1 MSKKAE
7 SGRTFNVGVIG
18 LSGFDHEKSLYGVG
32 KSCLCNRFVRPLA
45 DEYIHE
51 HSSIY
56 SSTDFA
62 SRVINND
69 HYLYWGSVIK
79 QSDDG
84 TDLTFQLVEQT
95 EFIEDSSFTTLNRGG
110 QLTSYVKRCTALK
123 LQSQEKLMYISRDQV
138 ALQNDYEQ
146 VQLPGGKFNVDGFV
160 CVYDVSSR
168 GKAEDQEMLYAS
180 LLTVLQK
187 TKKPIVV
194 AATKC
199 DDLRKTSLDDCHKL
213 FTSKKLTN
221 VPIIECSAQ
230 ENVNIDLVFLL
241 LAQLI
246 EKGRIRSRITPYSEA
261 VQSHR
266 EKINNALDSYQ
277 KLVEK
282 QVNNFQSIW
291 KNTKKVF
298 ETQPEYL
305 AVRDLSGIDTCKKIF
320 NKHIR
325 RLKKEAEDIKLVEY
339 LIKIPASLNDLFPTI
354 QSVDAFQ
361 QDWTKGQAT
370 IKDHVYFDKWFT
382 ELSNGSSWQDSE
394 NLISH
399 SFLVPFDVL
408 ACDEAKIC
416 FTKHVEKL
424 REAELCSRMR
434 KEFKRLLQLTP
445 QIQPG
450 TPWDDAV
457 LLLKNE
463 ESYKYLSDNDKLD
476 IFEKYQREIRAQ
488 GRIDLQELLF
498 ESAKLFANFGP
509 SCRPT
514 VEKLHQICN
523 ELQKDERY
531 RRFDKLPNERD
542 TLLWNH
548 IALIHSPTR
557 CLAGEGKCMDTL
569 IQDVVATTD
578 QRYVKFYNIY
588 VCCVMFYMMVKLH
601 LPQCENANPLH
612 CI

>member
-1 MSKKAE
+1 MSKKAD
-7 SGRTFNVGVIG
+7 SGRTFNVSVIG
-18 LSGFDHEKSLYGVG
+18 LSGLDHEKSLYGVG

-45 DEYIHE
+45 DEYIYE

-84 TDLTFQLVEQT
+84 TDLTFQLIEQT
-95 EFIEDSSFTTLNRGG
+95 EFIEDSSFTTLTRGG
-110 QLTSYVKRCTALK
+110 QLTSYVKRCTAVK

-168 GKAEDQEMLYAS
+168 GKADEQEMLYAS
-180 LLTVLQK
+180 LLSLLQK

-199 DDLRKTSLDDCHKL
+199 DDLRKNSLDDCHKL

-221 VPIIECSAQ
+221 VPIIECSAE
-230 ENVNIDLVFLL
+230 ENVNVDLVFLL

-261 VQSHR
+261 VQTHK
-266 EKINNALDSYQ
+266 ETINNALENYQ

-282 QVNNFQSIW
+282 QVSNFQSMW
-291 KNTKKVF
+291 KNTKRIF
-298 ETQPEYL
+298 ETELEYL
-305 AVRDLSGIDTCKKIF
+305 SVRDLCGIDTCKKIF

-325 RLKKEAEDIKLVEY
+325 RLKKEAEDIKLAEY
-339 LIKIPASLNDLFPTI
+339 LIKIPAAFSEFFPTI
-354 QSVDAFQ
+354 QSIDGFQ
-361 QDWTKGQAT
+361 QDWTKCQAT
-370 IKDHVYFDKWFT
+370 IKEHVHFDKWFM
-382 ELSNGSSWQDSE
+382 ELTNGSSWQDSE
-394 NLISH
+394 NLISKN
-399 SFLVPFDVL
+399 FLVPFDVL
-408 ACDEAKIC
+408 ACEEAKIC
-416 FTKHVEKL
+416 FTKHIEKL
-424 REAELCSRMR
+424 KEAELCSRMK

-476 IFEKYQREIRAQ
+476 IFEKYQCEITAQ
-488 GRIDLQELLF
+488 GRLDFQELLF

-509 SCRPT
+509 SCRPP

-531 RRFDKLPNERD
+531 RRFDNLPDERN

-578 QRYVKFYNIY
+578 QRYGNFYY
-588 VCCVMFYMMVKLH
+588 FCVCVARLLVLVAWYLSD
-601 LPQCENANPLH
+601 
-612 CI
+612 

>member
-1 MSKKAE
+1 MSKKTD
-7 SGRTFNVGVIG
+7 SGRIYNVSVIG
-18 LSGFDHEKSLYGVG
+18 LSGLDHEKNLYGVG

-45 DEYIHE
+45 DEYIYD

-56 SSTDFA
+56 SNTDFA

-69 HYLYWGSVIK
+69 HYLYWGSVVK

-84 TDLTFQLVEQT
+84 TDLSFQLIEQT
-95 EFIEDSSFTTLNRGG
+95 EFIEDSTLTTLSRGG
-110 QLTSYVKRCTALK
+110 QIASYVKRCTAVK

-138 ALQNDYEQ
+138 ALQNDYEK
-146 VQLPGGKFNVDGFV
+146 VDLPGFKFNVDGFV

-168 GKAEDQEMLYAS
+168 GRAEDQEMLYAS
-180 LLTVLQK
+180 LLSILQK

-199 DDLRKTSLDDCHKL
+199 DDLRKKSLDDCHKV

-221 VPIIECSAQ
+221 VPIIEVSAE
-230 ENVNIDLVFLL
+230 ENVNVDLVFLL

-261 VQSHR
+261 VQTQK
-266 EKINNALDSYQ
+266 EKINIALGNYQ

-282 QVNNFQSIW
+282 QVSNFQSIW
-291 KNTKKVF
+291 KNTKRVF
-298 ETQPEYL
+298 ETELEYL
-305 AVRDLSGIDTCKKIF
+305 AVRDLCGIDTCKKIF

-325 RLKKEAEDIKLVEY
+325 RLKKEAEDVKLAEY
-339 LIKIPASLNDLFPTI
+339 LIKIPAAFNDLFPTI
-354 QSVDAFQ
+354 ASVDAFQ
-361 QDWTKGQAT
+361 QDWSKCQSA
-370 IKDHVYFDKWFT
+370 IKEHRDFDKWFMN
-382 ELSNGSSWQDSE
+382 LSNGSSWQDSE
-394 NLISH
+394 NLIAKN
-399 SFLVPFDVL
+399 FLVPFDVL
-408 ACDEAKIC
+408 SCEEAELC
-416 FTKHVEKL
+416 FKKHVEKL
-424 REAELCSRMR
+424 KEAELCSRMK

-463 ESYKYLSDNDKLD
+463 ESYKYLSDSDKLN
-476 IFEKYQREIRAQ
+476 IFETYQSEIREQ
-488 GRIDLQELLF
+488 GRIDFQELLF
-498 ESAKLFANFGP
+498 ESAKLFANFGQ
-509 SCRPT
+509 SSRPT

-542 TLLWNH
+542 KILWNH
-548 IALIHSPTR
+548 IALIQSPTR
-557 CLAGEGKCMDTL
+557 CLAGERKCMDQL

-578 QRYVKFYNIY
+578 QR
-588 VCCVMFYMMVKLH
+588 
-601 LPQCENANPLH
+601 
-612 CI
+612 

>member
-45 DEYIHE
+45 DEYIYE

-325 RLKKEAEDIKLVEY
+325 RLKKEAEDIKLAEY

-408 ACDEAKIC
+408 ACDEVKIC

-498 ESAKLFANFGP
+498 ESSKLFANFGP